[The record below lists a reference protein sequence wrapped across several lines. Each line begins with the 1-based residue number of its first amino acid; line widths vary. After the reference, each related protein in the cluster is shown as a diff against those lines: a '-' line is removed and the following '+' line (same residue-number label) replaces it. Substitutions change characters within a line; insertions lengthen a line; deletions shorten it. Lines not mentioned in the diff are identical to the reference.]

1 MRRGGGRGGR
11 RSEGW
16 SCGSVVKELDCVWVV
31 LDDERGAVGGGFFF
45 YYYLTFE
52 CNKCVIPKSLAFA
65 SLLPYSLT

>member
-31 LDDERGAVGGGFFF
+31 LGDERGAVGGGSFF
-45 YYYLTFE
+45 
-52 CNKCVIPKSLAFA
+52 III
-65 SLLPYSLT
+65 